1 MVLQFQLLR
10 WVQMVAYDNKMSAEN
25 LQEQVATLKAVV
37 ATQEEKIDSL
47 TEELEKIESK
57 NDYELTHKCAFTDNG
72 MIDDC
77 GIEIYFGYGSN
88 RDLQSF
94 TFKNVSDGIGEK
106 VLKFLNDS
114 FVNGKTI
121 RDYGHDSLGGK
132 SDDIPLPT
140 NETVYNAENN
150 IQQ

>member
-1 MVLQFQLLR
+1 
-10 WVQMVAYDNKMSAEN
+10 MSTEN
-25 LQEQVATLKAVV
+25 LQEQVATLKAIV
-37 ATQEEKIDSL
+37 ATQEEKIDLL
-47 TEELEKIESK
+47 TDELEKVESK

-77 GIEIYFGYGSN
+77 GIELYFGYGSN

-94 TFKNVSDGIGEK
+94 VFKNVSDGIGEK
-106 VLKFLNDS
+106 VLKFLNDL

-121 RDYGHDSLGGK
+121 RDFGHDSLGGNQE
-132 SDDIPLPT
+132 DIPLPT

-150 IQQ
+150 IQ

>member
-1 MVLQFQLLR
+1 MKSNEDEFKMLR
-10 WVQMVAYDNKMSAEN
+10 E
-25 LQEQVATLKAVV
+25 LI

-47 TEELEKIESK
+47 TEELEKNESK

-77 GIEIYFGYGSN
+77 GIEVHFGYGSN

-94 TFKNVSDGIGEK
+94 TFKNVSDGMGEK

-121 RDYGHDSLGGK
+121 RDYGHDSLGGN
-132 SDDIPLPT
+132 SEDIPLPT
-140 NETVYNAENN
+140 NETVYNAENH
-150 IQQ
+150 IQT

>member
-1 MVLQFQLLR
+1 MKNTE
-10 WVQMVAYDNKMSAEN
+10 DEINI
-25 LQEQVATLKAVV
+25 LKEVI

-47 TEELEKIESK
+47 TEELEKIESE
-57 NDYELTHKCAFTDNG
+57 NDNELTHKCAFTDVG

-77 GIEIYFGYGSN
+77 GIEVYFGYGSN

-94 TFKNVSDGIGEK
+94 TFKNVSDGMGEK

-132 SDDIPLPT
+132 SEDIPLPT
-140 NETVYNAENN
+140 DKTVYNAVNN
-150 IQQ
+150 IQE

>member
-1 MVLQFQLLR
+1 MILKTKN
-10 WVQMVAYDNKMSAEN
+10 AIKMKSNED
-25 LQEQVATLKAVV
+25 EFKMLKELI

-47 TEELEKIESK
+47 TKELEKIESK
-57 NDYELTHKCAFTDNG
+57 NDYELTHRCAFTDNG

-77 GIEIYFGYGSN
+77 GIEVHFGYGSN

-94 TFKNVSDGIGEK
+94 TFKNVSDGMGEK

-132 SDDIPLPT
+132 SEDIPIPT
-140 NETVYNAENN
+140 NETVYNAENH
-150 IQQ
+150 IQT

>member
-1 MVLQFQLLR
+1 MILR
-10 WVQMVAYDNKMSAEN
+10 TKNAIKMKSNED
-25 LQEQVATLKAVV
+25 EFKMLKELI

-47 TEELEKIESK
+47 TKELEKIESK
-57 NDYELTHKCAFTDNG
+57 NDYELTHRCAFTDNG

-77 GIEIYFGYGSN
+77 GIEVHFGYGSN

-94 TFKNVSDGIGEK
+94 TFKNVSDGMGEK

-132 SDDIPLPT
+132 SEDIPIPT
-140 NETVYNAENN
+140 NETVYNAENH
-150 IQQ
+150 IQT

>member
-1 MVLQFQLLR
+1 
-10 WVQMVAYDNKMSAEN
+10 MSAED
-25 LQEQVATLKAVV
+25 LQQQVATLKGIV
-37 ATQEEKIDSL
+37 ADQEAKIDSL
-47 TEELEKIESK
+47 VEEIEKIEAK
-57 NDYELTHKCAFTDNG
+57 NDYDLTHKCAFTDNG

-94 TFKNVSDGIGEK
+94 SFNNVSDGIGEK
-106 VLKFLNDS
+106 VLKFLNDL

-121 RDYGHDSLGGK
+121 RDFGHDSLGGK
-132 SDDIPLPT
+132 SEDIPLPT

-150 IQQ
+150 IQ

>member
-1 MVLQFQLLR
+1 MKNTE
-10 WVQMVAYDNKMSAEN
+10 DEINI
-25 LQEQVATLKAVV
+25 LKEVI

-77 GIEIYFGYGSN
+77 GIELHFGYGSN

-94 TFKNVSDGIGEK
+94 TFKNVSDGMGEK

-132 SDDIPLPT
+132 AEDIPLPT
-140 NETVYNAENN
+140 DKTVYNAVNN
-150 IQQ
+150 IQE

>member
-1 MVLQFQLLR
+1 
-10 WVQMVAYDNKMSAEN
+10 MVAYDNKMSVED

-94 TFKNVSDGIGEK
+94 TFKNVSDGMGEK

-121 RDYGHDSLGGK
+121 RDYGHDSLGGR
-132 SDDIPLPT
+132 SEDIPLPT

>member
-1 MVLQFQLLR
+1 MKSNEDEF
-10 WVQMVAYDNKMSAEN
+10 KM
-25 LQEQVATLKAVV
+25 LKELI

-47 TEELEKIESK
+47 TKELEKIESK
-57 NDYELTHKCAFTDNG
+57 NDYELTHRCAFTDNG

-77 GIEIYFGYGSN
+77 GIEVHFGYGSN

-94 TFKNVSDGIGEK
+94 TFKNVSDGMGEK

-132 SDDIPLPT
+132 SEDIPIPT
-140 NETVYNAENN
+140 NIN
-150 IQQ
+150 

>member
-1 MVLQFQLLR
+1 MILKPKS
-10 WVQMVAYDNKMSAEN
+10 AIKMKSNED
-25 LQEQVATLKAVV
+25 EIKMLKELI

-47 TEELEKIESK
+47 AEELEKIESK

-72 MIDDC
+72 IIDDC
-77 GIEIYFGYGSN
+77 GIELHFGYGSN

-94 TFKNVSDGIGEK
+94 TFKNVSDGMGEK

-132 SDDIPLPT
+132 SEDIPLPT
-140 NETVYNAENN
+140 DETIYNAENH
-150 IQQ
+150 IQT

>member
-1 MVLQFQLLR
+1 MSTEDLQ
-10 WVQMVAYDNKMSAEN
+10 
-25 LQEQVATLKAVV
+25 QEVATLKAIV

-47 TEELEKIESK
+47 VEELEKIESK
-57 NDYELTHKCAFTDNG
+57 NDYDLTHKCAFTDSG

-94 TFKNVSDGIGEK
+94 SFNNVSDGIGEK
-106 VLKFLNDS
+106 VLKFLNDL

-132 SDDIPLPT
+132 SEDIPLPT

>member
-1 MVLQFQLLR
+1 MKNTE
-10 WVQMVAYDNKMSAEN
+10 DEINI
-25 LQEQVATLKAVV
+25 LKEVI

-47 TEELEKIESK
+47 VQELEKIESR
-57 NDYELTHKCAFTDNG
+57 NDYETTHKCDFTDAG

-77 GIEIYFGYGSN
+77 GIEVHFGYGSN

-94 TFKNVSDGIGEK
+94 TFKNVSDGMGEK

-140 NETVYNAENN
+140 NETIYNAENH
-150 IQQ
+150 IQT

>member
-1 MVLQFQLLR
+1 MIDK
-10 WVQMVAYDNKMSAEN
+10 Y
-25 LQEQVATLKAVV
+25 LQEIDTLKAIV
-37 ATQEEKIDSL
+37 ASQDEKIDSL
-47 TEELEKIESK
+47 VSELEKVESK
-57 NDYELTHKCAFTDNG
+57 NDYETTHKCDFTDAG

-77 GIEIYFGYGSN
+77 GIDIYFGYGSN

-121 RDYGHDSLGGK
+121 RDYGHDSLGGNK
-132 SDDIPLPT
+132 EDIPLPT
-140 NETVYNAENN
+140 DKTVYNAVNN
-150 IQQ
+150 IQE

>member
-1 MVLQFQLLR
+1 LQHSKQSLQL
-10 WVQMVAYDNKMSAEN
+10 K
-25 LQEQVATLKAVV
+25 KK
-37 ATQEEKIDSL
+37 KIDSL

-77 GIEIYFGYGSN
+77 GIEVYFGYGSN

-121 RDYGHDSLGGK
+121 RDYGHDSLGGR
-132 SDDIPLPT
+132 SEDIPLPT

>member
-1 MVLQFQLLR
+1 
-10 WVQMVAYDNKMSAEN
+10 MSTEEK
-25 LQEQVATLKAVV
+25 LIQEVATLKAIV
-37 ATQEEKIDSL
+37 ASQEEKIETLVS
-47 TEELEKIESK
+47 ELEKIESK
-57 NDYELTHKCAFTDNG
+57 NDYELTHKCAFTDVG

-94 TFKNVSDGIGEK
+94 TFKNVSDGMGEK

-140 NETVYNAENN
+140 DKTVYNAVNN
-150 IQQ
+150 IQE

>member
-1 MVLQFQLLR
+1 MVLQFKLLR
-10 WVQMVAYDNKMSAEN
+10 WVQMVAYDNKMSVED

-77 GIEIYFGYGSN
+77 GIEVYFGYGSN

-121 RDYGHDSLGGK
+121 RDYGHDSLGGR
-132 SDDIPLPT
+132 SEDIPLPT

>member
-10 WVQMVAYDNKMSAEN
+10 WVQMVAYDNKMSVED

-77 GIEIYFGYGSN
+77 GIEVYFGYGSN

-121 RDYGHDSLGGK
+121 RDYGHDSLGGR
-132 SDDIPLPT
+132 SEDIPLPT

>member
-1 MVLQFQLLR
+1 MLL
-10 WVQMVAYDNKMSAEN
+10 KMKSNED
-25 LQEQVATLKAVV
+25 EIKMLKEII
-37 ATQEEKIDSL
+37 ATQEVKIDSL
-47 TEELEKIESK
+47 VEELEKIESK
-57 NDYELTHKCAFTDNG
+57 NDYDLTHKCAFTDNG

-77 GIEIYFGYGSN
+77 GIEIDFGYGSN

-94 TFKNVSDGIGEK
+94 TFKNVSDGMGEK

-132 SDDIPLPT
+132 SEDIPLPT
-140 NETVYNAENN
+140 NETVYNAENH
-150 IQQ
+150 IQT